1 MRSPLWLLLAA
12 CAAVIADSTETV
24 TNYVTPVCFEPVVAS
39 LSTAVAE
46 AAGFAVVIVYANP
59 DEVTYETETQ
69 TRDITETTKVT
80 SYATTSAVSTVTF
93 SVTDTITATSSV
105 TSCGVQG
112 CAIVVSEVTSPTV
125 YESFHTTTYTTVVPV
140 VSTVATGDD
149 NNDDS
154 DCAVCQTVALF
165 ELAKTTLLLTIYE
178 ASVTSS
184 PMPVSTL
191 PGPIVSQTQKNPV
204 SEGETV
210 LGGSSIATLSW
221 NPSSLVSS
229 VTLNS
234 TGLQSTQDS
243 SQSDF
248 SLTESTEPT
257 STVSD
262 VLSDQPS
269 VTSSAG
275 TTAPS
280 SLSAN
285 SLTVSSFS
293 LSSFTLST
301 TFSGYSNSLIIFSE
315 SSSAAL
321 SLSSSNSVSSLSSV
335 GSLSASGSSAGSS
348 SSLSL
353 SSSSAPSSS
362 SSSLSSSSLL
372 SSSET
377 SATTISAT
385 PSQYKVIS
393 WQATCN
399 TVSDLFAVIDTSNP
413 TNYWGSNQVPLSIP
427 AGVSNT
433 LPYETNKFYANF
445 FLSPQTLM
453 AWTYPYGFYWD
464 NSNKYGFAVQ
474 HTDTKQRVQGTVSGS
489 NTVSYYYNPILTGE
503 IIFSASAIGKGSN
516 FLGMDSMT
524 AMSARAKLSATQGDS
539 TNYIEFPLVQGMGYA
554 TSVYHGNLVPRLS
567 TIYAFTLLVK
577 ESVASSSS
585 TVLKYRVTLNNN
597 AQWLLF
603 VKLPAAD
610 SSFSLSVSNGNIVA
624 SKAIDGL
631 IIQAV
636 SAPSNTQL
644 DNFYYQSAGQYVT
657 TAAVSGLLSCLSTSY
672 QFTWTTAGSSIAGAP
687 VVFALPH
694 HLQTL
699 SSDTINKYTG
709 ITLDSTTKGTM
720 KAFRTNT
727 FSFSDSVDTTI
738 QFFPH
743 VTGSGT
749 SVSYS
754 ASQLTAI
761 HNAATSE
768 LSGVDIVNTILN
780 YQSMYYMG
788 KAADKY
794 AYILLTV
801 HEIVQDTT
809 LTANLLESLKEYY
822 AKFKANQI
830 NWPLFHD
837 TRYGGVTSTA
847 ALQDNGLADFGMG
860 FYNDHHFHFG
870 YHIHALAVIGYV
882 DQKLG
887 GTWANDNKQWINTL
901 VRDVANPLTAD
912 PYFPVSRLFDWFH
925 GHSWAKGLFSSG
937 DGKDEE
943 SSSEDY
949 NFSYGMKLW
958 GHVIGDTAM
967 EARGDVM
974 LKIQSRSMNLYFL
987 YLDDNTVEPSNFIGN
1002 KVSGILMDN
1011 KIAYTT
1017 YFGDNTEY
1025 IHGIHMLPITPASSL
1040 IRKST
1045 FVSEEWTQKLQ
1056 LIVGSLSSGW
1066 LGILRLNQALY
1077 DAKSAYNFFT
1087 SSSFSSKYLD
1097 GGQSLTWSLVFSAG
1111 ISNA

>member
-1 MRSPLWLLLAA
+1 MLLAA
-12 CAAVIADSTETV
+12 GAAVLADSTETV

-39 LSTAVAE
+39 LSTANAE
-46 AAGFAVVIVYANP
+46 SSGFAVVIVYANP

-69 TRDITETTKVT
+69 TQDVTETTRVT

-93 SVTDTITATSSV
+93 SVTDTITATSSH
-105 TSCGVQG
+105 TSCGDEG
-112 CAIVVSEVTSPTV
+112 CVVMVSTVTTSTV
-125 YESFHTTTYTTVVPV
+125 YESCHATTYTTVVPV
-140 VSTVATGDD
+140 VKTEATGNDK
-149 NNDDS
+149 NDDTN
-154 DCAVCQTVALF
+154 CAVCQTVALV

-178 ASVTSS
+178 ASVTPS
-184 PMPVSTL
+184 PTPVSTL
-191 PGPIVSQTQKNPV
+191 PGPIVTQTQLNPV
-204 SEGETV
+204 SEGKTV
-210 LGGSSIATLSW
+210 LGGSSIASSSW

-229 VTLNS
+229 VALNS
-234 TGLQSTQDS
+234 TRLQSTQGS
-243 SQSDF
+243 SETGLS
-248 SLTESTEPT
+248 STSSAESTNA
-257 STVSD
+257 VSSVD
-262 VLSDQPS
+262 PEKASS

-275 TTAPS
+275 FESSAAPS
-280 SLSAN
+280 SASENSA
-285 SLTVSSFS
+285 SLSSFS
-293 LSSFTLST
+293 LSA
-301 TFSGYSNSLIIFSE
+301 TFSGFSNSLIISSQ
-315 SSSAAL
+315 SSSAL
-321 SLSSSNSVSSLSSV
+321 
-335 GSLSASGSSAGSS
+335 
-348 SSLSL
+348 
-353 SSSSAPSSS
+353 
-362 SSSLSSSSLL
+362 SLSSSSLL
-372 SSSET
+372 GSSSAVSSSVAASSSLLLSSSSSVISSSTTLVSSSSET
-377 SATTISAT
+377 PSSTVSSTSSPT
-385 PSQYKVIS
+385 PSRVIT
-393 WQATCN
+393 WDATCN
-399 TVSDLFAVIDTSNP
+399 TVSNLFAVIDTSNP
-413 TNYWGSNQVPLSIP
+413 TAYWGSNEVPLSIP
-427 AGVSNT
+427 AGVSNL

-474 HTDTKQRVQGTVSGS
+474 HTDISQRVEGAVSGS

-503 IIFSASAIGKGSN
+503 IIFSATSISSGN
-516 FLGMDSMT
+516 NYLGMDSMT
-524 AMSARAKLSATQGDS
+524 AMSARATLSATQGDS

-554 TSVYHGNLVPRLS
+554 TSVYHGNTVPRIS
-567 TIYAFTLLVK
+567 SIYAFTLIVR
-577 ESVASSSS
+577 EIVASSSA
-585 TVLKYRVTLNNN
+585 TVQKYRVTLNNN

-603 VKLPAAD
+603 VTLPADRD
-610 SSFSLSVSNGNIVA
+610 SISFAISNGNIVA
-624 SKAIDGL
+624 SNAVDGL

-636 SAPSNTQL
+636 YAPSNTQL
-644 DNFYYQSAGQYVT
+644 DNYYYQSAGQYVT

-687 VVFALPH
+687 IVFALPH

-699 SSDTINKYTG
+699 TADTTTKYTG

-720 KAFRTNT
+720 RAFLTNT
-727 FSFSDSVDTTI
+727 FSFSDTVDTTI

-754 ASQLTAI
+754 PSQLTAI
-761 HNAATSE
+761 HNAAVSE
-768 LSGVDIVNTILN
+768 LSGVDIVNTILD

-801 HEIVQDTT
+801 HEIVEDTT
-809 LTANLLESLKEYY
+809 LTANLLSDLKAYY
-822 AKFKANQI
+822 AKFLANQI

-847 ALQDNGLADFGMG
+847 AFQDNGLADFGMG

-901 VRDVANPLTAD
+901 VRDVANPLTSD

-925 GHSWAKGLFSSG
+925 GHSWAKGLFTSG

-958 GHVIGDTAM
+958 GHVIGDSAM

-987 YLDDNTVEPSNFIGN
+987 YLDDNTVEPSNYIGN

-1017 YFGDNTEY
+1017 YFGDNIEY

-1040 IRKST
+1040 IRGAT
-1045 FVSEEWTQKLQ
+1045 FVSQEWTEKLQ

-1077 DAKSAYNFFT
+1077 DAATAYSFFT
-1087 SSSFSSKYLD
+1087 SSSFSSNYLD